1 MVAQL
6 EHVRV
11 ILSQDGDRVTLLPD
25 DQPRLLLV
33 CVAKVDSIKL
43 KTGAI
48 FRRGNKSVS
57 GGRHRLWWAHYLKE
71 LVPVL

>member
-11 ILSQDGDRVTLLPD
+11 VLSQNGDRVALLPD

-33 CVAKVDSIKL
+33 GIAKVDSIKL
-43 KTGAI
+43 QPGAV
-48 FRRGNKSVS
+48 FRRSSKPVS
-57 GGRHRLWWAHYLKE
+57 GGRC
-71 LVPVL
+71 